1 MKRLY
6 QWFSERTSF
15 FHSEGPSTG
24 TSRTVR
30 TEVTVQRER
39 MTVLAG
45 SAGGTGFAICPLCGN
60 ELAPPEA
67 DRRNSCPHESSISKA
82 SAPLAGPCP

>member
-15 FHSEGPSTG
+15 FHSDVPSTR

-39 MTVLAG
+39 MTVLVG
-45 SAGGTGFAICPLCGN
+45 SAGGTGFDICPLCGN
-60 ELAPPEA
+60 EFAPAEA
-67 DRRNSCPHESSISKA
+67 DRLSSCPHKGSVSKA
-82 SAPLAGPCP
+82 RAPLAGPCP

>member
-15 FHSEGPSTG
+15 FHSEVPNIGK
-24 TSRTVR
+24 SRSVR

-39 MTVLAG
+39 MTVLVG
-45 SAGGTGFAICPLCGN
+45 SVGGTGFDICPLCGN
-60 ELAPPEA
+60 ECAPAEA
-67 DRRNSCPHESSISKA
+67 DRLNSCSHKGSIA
-82 SAPLAGPCP
+82 ERPAV